1 MGSSFFS
8 SPLRSSSCSCGFASE
23 RRHDGRFG
31 TGGNEIRNNGGIVVR
46 GYCDNIMVV
55 DNVVRDSCV
64 GVHVNTTAGMGHV
77 LVKGNTVPNGTEA

>member
-1 MGSSFFS
+1 M
-8 SPLRSSSCSCGFASE
+8 
-23 RRHDGRFG
+23 
-31 TGGNEIRNNGGIVVR
+31 R

-77 LVKGNTVPNGTEA
+77 LVVGNQVPNGTAL